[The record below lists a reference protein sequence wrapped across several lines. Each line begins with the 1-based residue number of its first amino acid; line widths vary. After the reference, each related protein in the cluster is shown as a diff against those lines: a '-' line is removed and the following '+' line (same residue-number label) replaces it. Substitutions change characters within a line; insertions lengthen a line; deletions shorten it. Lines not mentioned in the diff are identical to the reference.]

1 MRLYKHLIFLSNMI
15 NLKFYFKKFHKKHF
29 MESLKNKTIFIT
41 GASSGIGKACTEL
54 FASEG
59 AKLIICARRIERIEK
74 LSGDLSKKSGTKIY
88 AIQMDVRNRK
98 EVQEKISSIPKEF
111 QKIDVLLN
119 NAGLAKGFAKI
130 YEGNIDHWE
139 EMIDTNVKGLLYVTR
154 QILPSMIERKK
165 GHIVNIG
172 STAGHEV
179 YVNGNVYCAT
189 KFAVN
194 ALTQAIR
201 LDVLDKNIKVSTIDP
216 GMVMTEFSNVRFS
229 GDDEK
234 AGKVYEGLKPLSP
247 EDIAEV
253 ILFCIT
259 RPDHVNINEVILT
272 PAAQA
277 SSNFIYREKKS

>member
-1 MRLYKHLIFLSNMI
+1 MP
-15 NLKFYFKKFHKKHF
+15 
-29 MESLKNKTIFIT
+29 SLKNKTIFIT
-41 GASSGIGKACTEL
+41 GASSGIGKACSEL

-59 AKLIICARRIERIEK
+59 ADLIISARRIERIEK
-74 LSGDLSKKSGTKIY
+74 LSAELTKKFGTKVH
-88 AIQMDVRNRK
+88 AMQLDVRSRK

-119 NAGLAKGFAKI
+119 NAGLARGFNKI

-139 EMIDTNVKGLLYVTR
+139 EMIDTNIKGLLYVTR

-201 LDVLDKNIKVSTIDP
+201 LDILDKNIKVSTVDP
-216 GMVMTEFSNVRFS
+216 GMVLTEFSSVRFS
-229 GDDEK
+229 GDEEK

-247 EDIAEV
+247 KDIAEV

-259 RPDHVNINEVILT
+259 RPEHVNINEVILT